1 MHTPKAGK
9 SLLFTV
15 VVILAS
21 TFIAEACNVPVFRY
35 ALERWPADPYEIIMF
50 RRGPLAEGEA
60 ALAGSLERQELP
72 GALHANYVVRDVD
85 LDGQVPDVMRELF
98 ERIGGDS
105 LPRMA
110 IRYPGTSEYRLALW
124 SGPISE
130 ETVTAALDSPVRR
143 TVRERILDGQSA
155 VWVLLES
162 GNAAKDDEA
171 ARFIERT
178 LTDLESTLKLPDA
191 IDGNSALSPVDLS
204 HGPDV
209 RISFSVVRL
218 SRTDPAE
225 RVFIDMLMHSEP
237 DLNEY
242 LSEPMVFPVY
252 GRGRALYALVGAGIT
267 EENIGS
273 ACSFLTG
280 ACSCEV
286 KALNPGVD
294 ILMTVDWDSGLGESW
309 IVDEE
314 LPPLTGI
321 AGFAEASVAQEAAAV
336 EAGGSQAGM
345 STSAPAPETV
355 PPATAMSVRVDT
367 GSGAGKLMRN
377 MLATLGI
384 VLIGVAAFAVGVTR
398 TRKKRG

>member
-1 MHTPKAGK
+1 MPKAGK
-9 SLLFTV
+9 SLIFAAAV
-15 VVILAS
+15 MLAS
-21 TFIAEACNVPVFRY
+21 TLGAEACNVPVFRY
-35 ALERWPADPYEIIMF
+35 ALERWPSDPYEIIMF
-50 RRGPLAEGEA
+50 RRGPLADDEA
-60 ALAGSLERQELP
+60 ALAGSLERRELP

-85 LDGQVPDVMRELF
+85 LDGRVPDVMRELF
-98 ERIGGDS
+98 ERIGGES

-162 GNAAKDDEA
+162 GDTARDDEA

-178 LTDLESTLKLPDA
+178 LKELESTLRLPEE
-191 IDGNSALSPVDLS
+191 IEGNSALAPVDLS

-237 DLNEY
+237 DLYDY
-242 LSEPMVFPVY
+242 LSEPMAFPVY

-273 ACSFLTG
+273 ACGFLTG

-294 ILMTVDWDSGLGESW
+294 ILMAADWDSGLGESW
-309 IVDEE
+309 IVEEE

-321 AGFAEASVAQEAAAV
+321 AGLAEASAAQEAAAV
-336 EAGGSQAGM
+336 EAEGSPAGT
-345 STSAPAPETV
+345 STSALAPETV
-355 PPATAMSVRVDT
+355 PSADAMTVMVDT
-367 GSGAGKLMRN
+367 GSGSGKLMRN
-377 MLATLGI
+377 MLAVLGI
-384 VLIGVAAFAVGVTR
+384 VLIGVTAFAVGVTR